1 MRFSSR
7 TLLIAA
13 ATALVAAACSSASVV
28 ATVDGAPIDNAS
40 VVELRTSFT
49 EGSDYDAESYRG
61 DLTNLIYLEA
71 QKSAAE
77 QDFGLTGFDDP
88 ELIAAKI
95 ANPTEDEAQI
105 FANVGSDP
113 DRSDATKAAVA
124 EQLLIRDAVVA
135 ELTDDEVYL
144 AGVYENQPALLVS
157 VCARHILVATS
168 EEADAVKARLDA
180 GEGFAEVANE
190 VSLDTNAVGGE
201 LPCPTAAADYVEEF
215 STAAALLPVVRSPH
229 RYRRS
234 SVGTSLWST
243 IERVRTPSRRL
254 SLIRRPTCTPRR
266 SANCGS
272 RGSIMPSS
280 LPRSRWHPRLG
291 RGHTPPTASCR
302 LRRADE
308 RHHGCRARSCRARPS
323 QTARTWCAGRPVGDC
338 RRSDNRASGGI

>member
-1 MRFSSR
+1 MRISKK
-7 TLLIAA
+7 TLILASAA
-13 ATALVAAACSSASVV
+13 VILAVACADTTVV
-28 ATVDGAPIDNAS
+28 ATVDDAAIDEAS
-40 VVELRTSFT
+40 VTQLRYSYAEAAT
-49 EGSDYDAESYRG
+49 YDAEGFRG

-157 VCARHILVATS
+157 VCARHILVAAP

-180 GEGFAEVANE
+180 GEDFAEVANE
-190 VSLDTNAVGGE
+190 VSLDTSSVGGE
-201 LPCPTAAADYVEEF
+201 LPCPIAAADYPEEF
-215 STAAALLPVVRSPH
+215 STAAALLPVGEISTPVPTEFGWHILVVDDRTGPDSFEAFVADPTAYLH
-229 RYRRS
+229 TS
-234 SVGTSLWST
+234 ALSELWVPWVNNAIQSATIEVASQVGTWTYASNG
-243 IERVRTPSRRL
+243 IV
-254 SLIRRPTCTPRR
+254 
-266 SANCGS
+266 
-272 RGSIMPSS
+272 
-280 LPRSRWHPRLG
+280 
-291 RGHTPPTASCR
+291 PP
-302 LRRADE
+302 
-308 RHHGCRARSCRARPS
+308 P
-323 QTARTWCAGRPVGDC
+323 AG
-338 RRSDNRASGGI
+338 